1 MDALIKKIF
10 LDGLQKQEVS
20 TNSTGKD
27 ANENLKNSVLSL
39 EKGSKKYLNIWHL
52 QLTFSFVVASLLGAW

>member
-1 MDALIKKIF
+1 MTYQLIHVCRTGSLLKLYY
-10 LDGLQKQEVS
+10 LDELQKQEVS

-39 EKGSKKYLNIWHL
+39 EKGSKNYFIIKIYL
-52 QLTFSFVVASLLGAW
+52 